1 MHFSI
6 PETQELKDSKQGQ
19 TFIAYSIHANGSF
32 HCLLR
37 YKQLFNF
44 HDQLK
49 KQFGSNSLPYF
60 PPKRLL
66 PLNQTQIE
74 ERRIQLEKYLQI
86 ISQDDRISKS
96 DYFNSFLLHAQRE
109 TQNIAPEEITLDI
122 YLMNWE
128 SIQVKTLKTDKSSI
142 LLETA
147 CRSIKLAPEMV
158 NYFSLFIVR
167 QEEANFIILRRLLDF
182 ESPYL
187 TLKSFNVNCNHHR
200 IVIRKNYWDT
210 SFDDILMEDKV
221 SFNLLY
227 SQTIIDIE
235 RGWIKVNKEVEK
247 QLSNLKSK
255 GSKRELIEL
264 ARTLKF
270 YGYIQ
275 FEPCICDYPA
285 PNTSVIVN
293 AGSKELVINTICS
306 SNKPIEYVF
315 RVTRIRCWR
324 LTTCIN
330 DEMKIELNSTNSKQL
345 MRFELSFEYLFNKDC
360 LKWITLKSDQ
370 QSILMS
376 MCLRAMVEELLM
388 KRKGINGKDNGI
400 ISANFSRSTIN
411 KDSYQYLK
419 RDGTSQSINL
429 AKSISTDNFTNGSSN
444 QRMRRSQSLNGV
456 IRVRPLVANDAFD
469 GIGDDDL

>member
-6 PETQELKDSKQGQ
+6 PETQELKDAKQGQ
-19 TFIAYSIHANGSF
+19 TFVAYIIHANGSL

-37 YKQLFNF
+37 YKQLLNF
-44 HDQLK
+44 HEQLK
-49 KQFGSNSLPYF
+49 KQFGSNCLPYF

-66 PLNQTQIE
+66 PLNQTQVE

-96 DYFNSFLLHAQRE
+96 DYFNSFLLHAQQE
-109 TQNIAPEEITLDI
+109 TNNSAPEDVDLDI

-128 SIQVKTLKTDKSSI
+128 SIRVKVLKTDKTSNV
-142 LLETA
+142 LESA
-147 CRSIKLAPEMV
+147 SRSIQLSLEKMC
-158 NYFSLFIVR
+158 YFSLFIVR
-167 QEEANFIILRRLLDF
+167 QEEANFIILRRLMDF

-187 TLKSFNVNCNHHR
+187 TLKNFNTNCNHHR
-200 IVIRKNYWDT
+200 LVMRKNYWDS
-210 SFDDILMEDKV
+210 SFDDILMDDKV

-235 RGWIKVNKEVEK
+235 RGWIKVNKDVEK

-264 ARTLKF
+264 AKTLKF

-275 FEPCICDYPA
+275 FEPCICDHPS

-293 AGSKELVINTICS
+293 AGGKELVITTIGS
-306 SNKPIEYVF
+306 SNKATEYVF

-324 LTTCIN
+324 LTTCLD
-330 DEMKIELNSTNSKQL
+330 DEKTEFSTKNVNKL
-345 MRFELSFEYLFNKDC
+345 TRFELSFEYLFNKDC
-360 LKWITLKSDQ
+360 LKWITIKSDQ

-376 MCLRAMVEELLM
+376 MCLRGMVEELLM
-388 KRKGINGKDNGI
+388 KRKGINGKDDGNLSQGLSKLSI
-400 ISANFSRSTIN
+400 K

-419 RDGTSQSINL
+419 RDGTSQPINL
-429 AKSISTDNFTNGSSN
+429 PKSVTTDNFINCSN
-444 QRMRRSQSLNGV
+444 QTRMRRSQSLNGV
-456 IRVRPLVANDAFD
+456 IRVRPSVANDAFD